1 MSYFN
6 MNLQQDSSVNRAL
19 SKNEIKGYQNSR
31 AIHLH
36 IKHLVFAFSVMEKS
50 YYVSILLKKTSKG
63 TPKMIHIETF
73 KG

>member
-1 MSYFN
+1 
-6 MNLQQDSSVNRAL
+6 MNLQQDSSANRAL
-19 SKNEIKGYQNSR
+19 SKNEIKGYQNSH

-36 IKHLVFAFSVMEKS
+36 IKHLVFAFAVMGKS

-63 TPKMIHIETF
+63 TPKVIHIKTF